1 MNPYQ
6 EEYDNSS
13 AAWDQL
19 DLDMFIKVASHT
31 VFSPFFTFFIPFIY
45 KSTGLP
51 WSDPTLQAFSA
62 WFALMALIWLC
73 RFVARK
79 WRNAGTSGLLDWE
92 EQIIVITGG
101 SSGIGALLAET
112 LAMRQCTVAVLDV
125 KPTKSEHDN
134 INFYECDVSDWTQ
147 VSTVAKQI
155 KKELGAPTVIV
166 NNAGVVQGKLIVD
179 LTEEDVKQT
188 FNVNVVAQFNVLR
201 AFLPDIIEAKI
212 GHVVTVSSLLGRT
225 GCAQVSDYA
234 ASKAALIS
242 LHECLR
248 QELDYRHHVPLVRTT
263 LLTTGLVQTPMFS
276 GQRPLRENA
285 MMPGWLFDFAMPA
298 LPPHAVV
305 KEIIKAIDLQESR
318 DIVLPELA
326 KTALLMPILPYW
338 VNYWAKWV
346 TGANQSMV
354 GFHKT
359 TSVRA
364 DEVGVKNKSD

>member
-92 EQIIVITGG
+92 EQVIVITGG

-147 VSTVAKQI
+147 VSAVAKQI